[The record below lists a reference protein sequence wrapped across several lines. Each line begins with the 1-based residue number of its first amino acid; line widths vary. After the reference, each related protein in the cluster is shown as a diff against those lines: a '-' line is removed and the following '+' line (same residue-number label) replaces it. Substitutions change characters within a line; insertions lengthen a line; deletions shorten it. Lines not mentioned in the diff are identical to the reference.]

1 MKEARKNDKLYAN
14 SVWHHENKGLVIY
27 MHGNGH
33 PINAGHPHGMGHPG
47 GHPHGKGHP
56 GGHPGGAAAI
66 DYNENPFIVIWEVT
80 RACQLKCVHC
90 RADAQ
95 LTPDPRELNHEEG
108 LNLIDQI
115 YDMNNPMLVF
125 TGGDCMMR
133 EDLFEL
139 ADYAVKKGMRVS
151 MVPSAT
157 ANVTKEKMI
166 RAKEVGLSRW
176 GFSLDGPTPEIHDQ
190 FRGTPGSFDLTVE
203 KIRELVELGMPL
215 QINTVI
221 SRYNYDHLEEM
232 AKLVEELGAI
242 MWYIFLLVPTGRG
255 QEDACITPAE
265 HEKVFRWLYDLSKT
279 APFDIKTTASQ
290 HYRRVV
296 LQQKAREHVDGVD
309 KHEINYEDTLTKDM
323 ASKIDGLKRAP
334 KGVNDGVG
342 FIFVSHIG
350 EVLPSGLLP
359 IVVGNVREKS
369 LAEIYRESPVL
380 KELRNPDLYK
390 GKSGVCEFRHVCGG
404 SRSRAYGVTGDYLE
418 SEPYCVYIPE
428 AMRKK
433 AKEPVEA

>member
-1 MKEARKNDKLYAN
+1 
-14 SVWHHENKGLVIY
+14 

-33 PINAGHPHGMGHPG
+33 PGKHPHGAVHQ
-47 GHPHGKGHP
+47 
-56 GGHPGGAAAI
+56 I
-66 DYNENPFIVIWEVT
+66 DYNQNPFIVIWEVT

-95 LTPDPRELNHEEG
+95 FNPDPRELSHAEG

-115 YDMNNPMLVF
+115 HELNNPMLVF
-125 TGGDCMMR
+125 TGGDCMLR
-133 EDLFEL
+133 EDLFQL

-157 ANVTKEKMI
+157 DNVTKEKME

-176 GFSLDGPTPEIHDQ
+176 GLSLDGPAPEIHDA
-190 FRGTPGSFDLTVE
+190 FRGTTGSFDLTVR
-203 KIRELVELGMPL
+203 KIHQLNEMNMPL

-232 AKLVEELGAI
+232 AVLVGELKAI

-255 QEDACITPAE
+255 QIDACISPAE

-279 APFDIKTTASQ
+279 APYDIKTTAAQ

-296 LQQKAREHVDGVD
+296 FQQKAKEHIVDAKD
-309 KHEINYEDTLTKDM
+309 RIRYEDTLTKDM
-323 ASKIDGLKRAP
+323 ASSIDGLKRAP

-342 FIFVSHIG
+342 FIFISHIG
-350 EVLPSGLLP
+350 DVMPSGLLP
-359 IVVGNVREKS
+359 IVVGNVREKP
-369 LAEIYRESPVL
+369 LAEIYRGSPVL
-380 KELRNPDLYK
+380 KELRNPNNYK
-390 GKSGVCEFRHVCGG
+390 GKCGICEFRHVCGG
-404 SRSRAYGVTGDYLE
+404 SRSRAYAVTGDYLQ
-418 SEPYCVYIPE
+418 SEPFCVYIPE
-428 AMRKK
+428 AMRK
-433 AKEPVEA
+433 ASTR